1 MEAEVLDF
9 VRERAHIGDHVVR
22 GIAAQGMVRAYAV
35 NARRTVQEAH
45 ERHGTT
51 PVVTAALGRLLMC
64 GQMMGAMSK
73 VDDELITLTIRGDGP
88 IGGMTVTANNRGQ
101 AKGFANRP
109 DVELPT
115 REDGHLDVGK
125 AVGAGELS
133 VVFDQPG
140 VAPYSSQVELVSG
153 EIGVDLTNYFALSD
167 QVPSSVGVGVLVDAD
182 GDVRQAGGFIIQLMP
197 GYTDDVME
205 ALECNLGGVT
215 SVTDLLEGGMSPR
228 DMLAHLLRGLDF
240 EELDAMACEF
250 HCGCDEGRAAR
261 CVAALGTAEI
271 EEMVEEGETCEVYCH
286 FCGRRHYLTTDDLK
300 ALLAGEAWDAA
311 PVGRL

>member
-9 VRERAHIGDHVVR
+9 ARERAHAGDHIVR
-22 GIAAQGMVRAYAV
+22 GIAAEGMVRAYAV
-35 NARRTVQEAH
+35 SARRTVQEAH
-45 ERHGTT
+45 ERHGTS

-73 VDDELITLTIRGDGP
+73 VDDELITLSIRGDGP
-88 IGGMTVTANNRGQ
+88 IGGITVTANNHGQ
-101 AKGFANRP
+101 VKGFANHP

-115 REDGHLDVGK
+115 REDGHLDVGA

-153 EIGVDLTNYFALSD
+153 EIGIDLTNYFALSD
-167 QVPSSVGVGVLVDAD
+167 QVPSSVGVGVLVDAA
-182 GDVRQAGGFIIQLMP
+182 GNVRQAGGFIIQLMP
-197 GYTDDVME
+197 GHTEDVTE
-205 ALECNLGGVT
+205 VLERNLAGIT
-215 SVTDLLEGGMSPR
+215 SVTDLLESGMRPY
-228 DMLAHLLRGLDF
+228 DMLAHLLRDLDF
-240 EELDAMACEF
+240 EELDAMSCEF
-250 HCGCDEGRAAR
+250 HCGCDENRAAR

-271 EEMVEEGETCEVYCH
+271 EEMVAEGETCEVYCH

-300 ALLAGEAWDAA
+300 ALLEVEPTDAA